1 MTAPAGPLAGLTVV
15 ALEQAVAA
23 PLCTRQLADLGARVI
38 KVETRGEGDS
48 ARYYDETVH
57 GLAAHFVWLNRGK
70 ASITLDLKDER
81 GIAVLHELIAR
92 ADVVVQNLAPGAAAR
107 LGVGSAAIT
116 AKHPRLIA
124 VDISGYGEG
133 GPLSERR
140 AYDLLV
146 QSEAGSCSVTGKPG
160 EPAKPGI
167 SVADIGTGMHAY
179 SAVLAALIA
188 RASTGRGTVISVA
201 LFDVIAEW
209 MTPFLH
215 QARYGDLVL
224 EPNGVGSPLLAPYG
238 DYITSDG
245 ARIVVGTANDR
256 EWRRLATTMIE
267 RPDLAEDPRYRTNID
282 RVARRPELDAIISA
296 WVGSHT
302 EEEVHAAADRAG
314 IGHARVNGVRDVL
327 GHPQLSERDRW
338 MSLPSPVGPI
348 QALRPSAITDA
359 WADPTG
365 GLPGLGEQTDAI
377 LAELGRSAAQIDELR
392 SANVV

>member
-1 MTAPAGPLAGLTVV
+1 MTAPPGPLTGTTVV

-70 ASITLDLKDER
+70 ESITLDLKDER

-116 AKHPRLIA
+116 ERHPRLIA
-124 VDISGYGEG
+124 VDISGYGKG

-146 QSEAGSCSVTGKPG
+146 QSEAGSCSVTGRPG

-179 SAVLAALIA
+179 SAVLAALLA
-188 RASTGRGTVISVA
+188 REQTGKGTVIAVA

-238 DYITSDG
+238 DYMTSDG
-245 ARIVVGTANDR
+245 DRIVLGTANDR
-256 EWRRLATTMIE
+256 EWRRLATTMLE
-267 RPDLAEDPRYRTNID
+267 RPDLAADPRFATNVD
-282 RVARRPELDAIISA
+282 RVARRPELDAIVAA
-296 WVGSHT
+296 WVGAHT
-302 EEEVHAAADRAG
+302 AAEVHAAADRAG
-314 IGHARVNGVRDVL
+314 IGHARVNGIRDVL
-327 GHPQLSERDRW
+327 EHPQLSERDRW
-338 MSLPSPVGPI
+338 MTLPSPVGPVE
-348 QALRPSAITDA
+348 ALRPSAITGA
-359 WADPTG
+359 WADPSG

-377 LAELGRSAAQIDELR
+377 LAELGRAPEQIAALR
-392 SANVV
+392 AADII